1 MESLLFLVA
10 LLACPLAMAAIG
22 VVGWLWAK
30 ATPRDGDRDE
40 CPTEDATARGSAA
53 KPSDLATEGA

>member
-1 MESLLFLVA
+1 MESLLVLIP

-30 ATPRDGDRDE
+30 ASGRSKDTEEPSTGSTPER
-40 CPTEDATARGSAA
+40 SAA
-53 KPSDLATEGA
+53 SGGVATEGA